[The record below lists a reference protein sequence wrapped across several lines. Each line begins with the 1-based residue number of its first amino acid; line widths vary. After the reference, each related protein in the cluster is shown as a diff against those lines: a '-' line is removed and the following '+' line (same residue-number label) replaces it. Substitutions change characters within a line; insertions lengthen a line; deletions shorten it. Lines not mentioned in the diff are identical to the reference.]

1 MTVRS
6 SPRVVRPIDRTMR
19 RIEGA
24 KAAGATP
31 CPACSGKGWLPIRL
45 DALPIPGWTEMLCR
59 VCSGKGKPPSGQSI
73 GNRAEAA

>member
-1 MTVRS
+1 
-6 SPRVVRPIDRTMR
+6 MR

-24 KAAGATP
+24 NAGGASS

-59 VCSGKGKPPSGQSI
+59 VCSGNGETPTGRPVDT
-73 GNRAEAA
+73 REAA